1 MRWWS
6 KRWKSPGTS
15 DDNEACVEVAVRPDG
30 TVLLRDSKIGDTS
43 PVLAFIAD
51 EWRTFLSNAHL

>member
-1 MRWWS
+1 MLTWF
-6 KRWKSPGTS
+6 KSSHS

-43 PVLAFIAD
+43 PILTFTATQ
-51 EWRTFLSNAHL
+51 WQTFLATADRH